1 MRTSVE
7 RRRQILGA
15 TPGEG
20 DRAEGHQHGKR
31 DKLEDASRDVDFLDT
46 FEKVL
51 KFSLGRIIML
61 KQ

>member
-20 DRAEGHQHGKR
+20 DRAEGHKHGKR
-31 DKLEDASRDVDFLDT
+31 DELEDASRDVDFLDSI
-46 FEKVL
+46 EKVL
-51 KFSLGRIIML
+51 KLFHL
-61 KQ
+61 